1 MKAAIYTLGCKVNA
15 YESEYIINQLI
26 SKGYEIVPFN
36 TLADI
41 YIINTCTVTNISD
54 SKSMKAINKAINKK
68 NNAII
73 VVIGCLVQSKFN
85 SLKENRDIDIL
96 IGNKDKSKVVDY
108 VEQYIKAKE
117 RIIKI
122 YDLKNLPFENMD
134 IDCFYDRTRAFV
146 KIQDGCNNYCSYC
159 IIPYVKG
166 NIRSKSPHDVINEI
180 NNLVNN
186 GYLEIV
192 LTGIHTGSYGRDLN
206 NYSLAKLLKE
216 IVKIKNLK
224 RLRISSIE
232 ITEID
237 DEILNLIKEHKVIV
251 NHLHIPLQSGC
262 NKILKAMNRKYD
274 VEYYN
279 DVINKIRAI
288 RPNIAITTDVIV
300 GFPGET
306 DEDFNDTYN
315 FIKKIKFS
323 KLHVFPYSKRDNT
336 VAAKLDNQVDE
347 KIKKSRVNKLIQ
359 LSKRLEKEYMN
370 KFISKE
376 IKVLFETDK
385 DGYYIGHTSNY
396 LEVKVASNKD
406 LKGKIVNVKIL
417 QMLYPY
423 LIAEIIEK

>member
-1 MKAAIYTLGCKVNA
+1 MTVAFYTLGCKVNL
-15 YESEYIINQLI
+15 YESEYLINEFR
-26 SKGYEIVPFN
+26 KRNYKIVDFN
-36 TLADI
+36 DKADI
-41 YIINTCTVTNISD
+41 YIINTCTVTNTSD
-54 SKSMKAINKAINKK
+54 VKSKKMIRKAIRQNKD
-68 NNAII
+68 AII
-73 VVIGCLVQSKFN
+73 VVMGCLAQIKH
-85 SLKENRDIDIL
+85 KELSNIKEIDIL

-251 NHLHIPLQSGC
+251 DHLHIPLQSGC

-288 RPNIAITTDVIV
+288 RPIIAITTDVIV

-323 KLHVFPYSKRDNT
+323 KLHVFPYSK
-336 VAAKLDNQVDE
+336 
-347 KIKKSRVNKLIQ
+347 
-359 LSKRLEKEYMN
+359 
-370 KFISKE
+370 
-376 IKVLFETDK
+376 
-385 DGYYIGHTSNY
+385 
-396 LEVKVASNKD
+396 
-406 LKGKIVNVKIL
+406 
-417 QMLYPY
+417 
-423 LIAEIIEK
+423 EIIQ